1 MNINENK
8 INIELINKLIKKNN
22 KSNLA
27 KLLGIKITDLSY
39 GYARATLTIDK
50 RHLNWLDTVHGGAVW
65 SLADHTAGALG
76 SVMEKGAVNIQ
87 TSFNF
92 LSKVEQGQ
100 TLISEARLIKETSK
114 TTVVE
119 IKVETEDQKTIGVG
133 IVTGMKL

>member
-1 MNINENK
+1 MIAISLE
-8 INIELINKLIKKNN
+8 IIK
-22 KSNLA
+22 
-27 KLLGIKITDLSY
+27 
-39 GYARATLTIDK
+39 
-50 RHLNWLDTVHGGAVW
+50 
-65 SLADHTAGALG
+65 
-76 SVMEKGAVNIQ
+76 